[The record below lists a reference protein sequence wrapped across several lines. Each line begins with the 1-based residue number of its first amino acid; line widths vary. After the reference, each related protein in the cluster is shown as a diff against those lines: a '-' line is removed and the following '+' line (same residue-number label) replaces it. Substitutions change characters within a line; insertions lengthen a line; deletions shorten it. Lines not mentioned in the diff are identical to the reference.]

1 MPIQSLTHTSKH
13 SADRRRAFTLIELL
27 VVIAIIATLAA
38 ILFPVFAQARE
49 KARSTT
55 CLSNL
60 RQITAAT
67 LMYSQDFDETFGS
80 AGLFYQGDN
89 QHGLIRLIGDPIGEL
104 SSYVQND
111 QVWYCPDRNQSSS
124 DCAGPCLGYGYN
136 WSFYNSWDDG
146 TGMLHAASVQTGA
159 GFFQVLQAGKADAE
173 LTQPARTFLFGDTW
187 DTMPSTLAVYAAWNG
202 PGSARHS
209 GGFNFGY
216 ADGHVKWTAMRHGIT
231 NADTYVVGNQN
242 RTHSIPPTDTLSPAN
257 ADALNSYCSDPDGSD
272 CNAIKN
278 WFLHNTVF
286 DNLK

>member
-1 MPIQSLTHTSKH
+1 MSVQTLALRLDGDTN
-13 SADRRRAFTLIELL
+13 RRRAFTLVELL
-27 VVIAIIATLAA
+27 VVIAIIATIAA
-38 ILFPVFAQARE
+38 ILFPVFALARE

-80 AGLFYQGDN
+80 AGLWFQGDN
-89 QHGLIRLIGDPIGEL
+89 QHGKDRLFDPIREV
-104 SSYVQND
+104 SPYVQND
-111 QVWYCPDRNQSSS
+111 QVWYCLDRNQSLI

-146 TGMLHAASVQTGA
+146 TGMLHAASVQSGA
-159 GFFQVLQAGKADAE
+159 GFFQVLQTGKADAE
-173 LTQPARTFLFGDTW
+173 LTQPSRTFLFGDTW
-187 DTMPSTLAVYAAWNG
+187 DTMPATLAVYAAWNG
-202 PGSARHS
+202 PGSTRHS
-209 GGFNFGY
+209 KGVNFGY
-216 ADGHVKWTAMRHGIT
+216 TDGHVKWTAMRHGIT
-231 NADTYVVGNQN
+231 NADTYVIGNPD
-242 RTHSIPPTDTLSPAN
+242 RTHTIPQTDTLSPAS
-257 ADALNSYCSDPDGSD
+257 ADALNNYCSDPDGSD

>member
-1 MPIQSLTHTSKH
+1 MPVQTLALCSNGR
-13 SADRRRAFTLIELL
+13 ADWRRAFTLIELL
-27 VVIAIIATLAA
+27 VVIAVIATLAA

-49 KARSTT
+49 KAHSAD

-80 AGLFYQGDN
+80 AGLWFQCDN
-89 QHGLIRLIGDPIGEL
+89 QYGLIRLIDPIDEL
-104 SSYVQND
+104 SPYVKND
-111 QVWYCPDRNQSSS
+111 QVWYCPNRNQSSFA
-124 DCAGPCLGYGYN
+124 CAGPCLGYGYN

-146 TGMLHAASVQTGA
+146 TGMLHAASAQTGA
-159 GFFQVLQAGKADAE
+159 GFFQVLQTGKADAE
-173 LTQPARTFLFGDTW
+173 LTQHSRTFLFGDTW

-209 GGFNFGY
+209 GGINFGY

-231 NADTYVVGNQN
+231 NADTYVVGNPN
-242 RTHSIPPTDTLSPAN
+242 RTHSIPQTDTLSPAN